1 MLLAAGSYL
10 IDRSSSAVSA
20 LFTIKLNEKYFNP
33 CPWCQQIKLIIFSVM
48 FPFGPPTLKRN
59 LGLVLVSFL
68 RDIPQTYR
76 HRVLSSPETLP
87 VCVREPGP
95 PNSQRPFHSQPHRAR
110 LHLTALQ
117 EPEEPGCCRLGA
129 TFFPECLPFSL

>member
-1 MLLAAGSYL
+1 M

-59 LGLVLVSFL
+59 LGLVL
-68 RDIPQTYR
+68 
-76 HRVLSSPETLP
+76 
-87 VCVREPGP
+87 
-95 PNSQRPFHSQPHRAR
+95 
-110 LHLTALQ
+110 
-117 EPEEPGCCRLGA
+117 
-129 TFFPECLPFSL
+129 FSLLTGHPTNLQTQGAVQPGNNAPCLCPGARAS